1 VHVAAGIQLR
11 GGAEYFT
18 APRGAGQRRYE
29 ALRAYLVDE
38 ATAAQVADRFGYS
51 TASVHQMA
59 TLLRTGKLDP
69 FGESK
74 PGPKGPHKA
83 TGEVRDKVLAL
94 RAEDRSSARSP
105 HRWPPRARRSPRRRY
120 GRSSTT
126 PDCPGWPAATR
137 AAAAPRRGWSRSRRP
152 PWAVGPP
159 PRRSRVTT
167 PDCCCCSR

>member
-1 VHVAAGIQLR
+1 MR

-94 RAEDRSSARSP
+94 RAEDRSI
-105 HRWPPRARRSPRRRY
+105 
-120 GRSSTT
+120 GEI
-126 PDCPGWPAATR
+126 AASL

>member
-1 VHVAAGIQLR
+1 M
-11 GGAEYFT
+11 
-18 APRGAGQRRYE
+18 
-29 ALRAYLVDE
+29 
-38 ATAAQVADRFGYS
+38 ADRFGYS

-94 RAEDRSSARSP
+94 RAEDRSIGEIAASLAAAGTPISAQTV
-105 HRWPPRARRSPRRRY
+105 WQILDDAGLPRLAR
-120 GRSSTT
+120 
-126 PDCPGWPAATR
+126 ATR
-137 AAAAPRRGWSRSRRP
+137 HAAAPRRGWSRSRRP